1 MKIVCAGGGPGG
13 LLLGILL
20 RLAGNDHRVTLLERN
35 RPDDAFGFGVV
46 FSDETLDNLRAADP
60 TSFARIEAEFRHWSE
75 IDVVVGDRRLRSGGH
90 GFAALGR
97 QRLLNI
103 LAERAQEVGV
113 DLRFTAEVVDP
124 DELRGGCDLLVGADG
139 VNSTVRRRYADHFR
153 PTLEH
158 GRAKYIWLG
167 TARPLQRF
175 TFIFVETEAGL
186 VQAHVY
192 PYSDTMSSF
201 IVEMDAQTWS
211 RAGLDRGAGEPL
223 APGASDP
230 AAMAFAERVFAGY
243 LDGHPFVGNNSRWL
257 EFVTVSNETWHHD
270 NVVLIGDAAHTA
282 HFSIGSGTKLA
293 MEDAIALADALGS
306 HAGVERALEGYEA
319 ERRPLV
325 ASTQRAAHTSREWF
339 EGVRRYR
346 HLDAEGFAFQMLTR
360 SQRVTYDNLRLRDEA
375 FVGELTE
382 WMWRRTPPELR
393 PADPQTP
400 PMFYPFELRG
410 LRLAN
415 RIVVS
420 SMAQYCAVD
429 GVPDDW
435 HLVHLGSRAVGGAG
449 LVMTEMTCVSPIGR
463 ITPGCTGLWN
473 ERQGAAFQ
481 RVVEFVHRRTAARI
495 GLQLGHSGR
504 KGSTD
509 LMWIAN
515 EEPLPA
521 GNWEV
526 IAPSPLPYMPHSQ
539 VPREMTR
546 ADIDE
551 VIGQF
556 VRSATL
562 GAEAGFDLLELHFAH
577 GYLVSSFLSPVTNRR
592 TDEYGGSLDN
602 RMRLALETFDAVR
615 AVWPEDRP
623 MAVRISATDWIDGG
637 FSADDAVSLAVA
649 LKAHGCDLIDA
660 STGNVDKRER
670 PRYGRLWQT
679 PFSDRIRHEADIATM
694 AVGGIA
700 SIDDV
705 NTIILAGRADLCAIA
720 RPHLVDPYWTLN
732 AAIDQGNA
740 GHPWPNQ
747 YLSGRTARR
756 REQQAIASVERD
768 VR

>member
-1 MKIVCAGGGPGG
+1 MEIVCVGGGPGG
-13 LLLGILL
+13 LLLGILM
-20 RLAGNDHRVTLLERN
+20 RLAGPEHRVTILERN

-46 FSDETLDNLRAADP
+46 FSDETLDNLRAAEP
-60 TSFARIEAEFRHWSE
+60 VSFGRIEAEFRHWSE
-75 IDVVVGDRRLRSGGH
+75 IDVILGDRRLRSGGH

-97 QRLLNI
+97 QRLLSL
-103 LAERAQEVGV
+103 LADRAREVGV
-113 DLRFTAEVVDP
+113 DLRFSAEVPDP
-124 DELRGGCDLLVGADG
+124 EALRSGCDLLVGADG
-139 VNSTVRRRYADHFR
+139 VNSAVRRRYAGHFK
-153 PTLEH
+153 PSLEQ
-158 GRAKYIWLG
+158 GLAKYIWLG
-167 TARPLQRF
+167 TTRPFERF
-175 TFIFVETEAGL
+175 TFIFAETEAGL

-192 PYSDTMSSF
+192 PYSDTMTSF
-201 IVEMDAQTWS
+201 IVEMDAQTWC
-211 RAGLDRGAGEPL
+211 RAGLDRSADTPL
-223 APGASDP
+223 PPGASDL
-230 AAMAFAERVFAGY
+230 AAIAFAERVFAGH
-243 LDGHPFVGNNSRWL
+243 LDGHPIVGNNSRWL
-257 EFVTVSNETWHHD
+257 EFVTVSNETWHHR
-270 NVVLIGDAAHTA
+270 NVVLVGDAAHTA

-293 MEDAIALADALGS
+293 MEDAIALADALRAQGD
-306 HAGVERALEGYEA
+306 VETALVDYEA
-319 ERRPLV
+319 ARRPVV

-375 FVGELTE
+375 FVRDLTE
-382 WMWRRTPPELR
+382 WMWRRTPPPLR
-393 PADPQTP
+393 PADSTAP

-410 LRLAN
+410 LRLHN
-415 RIVVS
+415 RVVVS

-429 GVPDDW
+429 GMPDEW

-449 LVMTEMTCVSPIGR
+449 MVMTEMTCVSPQGR
-463 ITPGCTGLWN
+463 ITPGCTGLWS
-473 ERQGAAFQ
+473 EEQSEAWR
-481 RVVEFVHRRTAARI
+481 RIVDFVHTRTPARI

-504 KGSTD
+504 KGSTQ
-509 LMWIAN
+509 LMWVAN
-515 EEPLPA
+515 EEPLPE

-539 VPREMTR
+539 VPRAMTH

-551 VIGQF
+551 VVEQF
-556 VRSATL
+556 VQSARL
-562 GAEAGFDLLELHFAH
+562 GAQAGFDLLELHFAH
-577 GYLVSSFLSPVTNRR
+577 GYLVSSFLSPLTNRR
-592 TDEYGGSLDN
+592 TDEYGGSLEN
-602 RMRLALETFDAVR
+602 RMRLALDIFDAVR
-615 AVWPEDRP
+615 MAWPEDRP
-623 MAVRISATDWIDGG
+623 MSVRISATDWVPGG
-637 FSADDAVSLAVA
+637 FTADDAVSFATA

-660 STGNVDKRER
+660 STGNVDKLER

-732 AAIDQGNA
+732 AAIDQGYA
-740 GHPWPNQ
+740 DHPWPNQ

-756 REQQAIASVERD
+756 RDQQAIAAVDRD